1 MLQQEEEFKRTIG
14 VFGLSANI
22 MNIIIGAGI
31 FALPAIV
38 AASMGAS
45 AIIAYAF
52 CGVLMA
58 LIMLCFAEASSKVT
72 QTGGVYSYIETAFGP
87 YAGFLAGIFTVIG
100 TLLADAAVS
109 NVLVNV
115 LGSAHPIFELA
126 WMRILFLGL
135 VFFVLAFVNVIGV
148 KQGIGLVK
156 INTVAKL
163 IPLLLL
169 VVFGWEAVSINNL
182 TIEHFPDIQEL
193 GKTSLIL
200 FFAFQGCE
208 SGIVVSGEVINPK
221 RTIPKAIFISI
232 TAIVILY
239 MLIQT
244 VAQGVLGSQ
253 LPQFT
258 ATPLASAANVIFGPI
273 GFIILTVGA
282 AISMFGFLSGDI
294 LNNPRTLYA
303 LARDKVIPINA
314 LAKIHPKF
322 ATPYLSIIF
331 YAFIGFLIAVS
342 GSFESLVV
350 IASSS
355 ILMVYLG
362 VVLAVIKLRYTQKSK
377 PGEFNIPGGLT
388 VPIISIVIIFYFL
401 SNLTA
406 NEIIG
411 TLISIGVLSVIYAL
425 IYFSKT
431 KKKQV

>member
-1 MLQQEEEFKRTIG
+1 MINQEEKFKRTIG

-22 MNIIIGAGI
+22 MNVIIGAGI

-45 AIIAYAF
+45 SIIAYIF
-52 CGVLMA
+52 CGILMA
-58 LIMLCFAEASSKVT
+58 LIMLCFAEAASKVT

-87 YAGFLAGIFTVIG
+87 YAGFIAGIFTVGG

-109 NVLVNV
+109 NALVNV
-115 LGSAHPIFELA
+115 LGSAHPLFKEEWL
-126 WMRILFLGL
+126 RLLFLTT
-135 VFFVLAFVNVIGV
+135 VFFGLAFINVIGV

-156 INTVAKL
+156 INTIAKL

-169 VVFGWEAVSINNL
+169 VIFGWESVATSNL
-182 TIEHFPDIQEL
+182 TIESFPDIQQL
-193 GKTSLIL
+193 GKTSLVL

-232 TAIVILY
+232 SAVVVLY

-244 VAQGVLGSQ
+244 VAQGVLGNQ

-258 ATPLASAANVIFGPI
+258 ATPLAATANVVFGPI
-273 GFIILTVGA
+273 GFVILTVGA

-303 LARDKVIPINA
+303 LARDRVIPIEA
-314 LAKIHPKF
+314 LAKIHSSF
-322 ATPYLSIIF
+322 ATPYLSIIV
-331 YAFIGFLIAVS
+331 YAFLGFLIAAT

-355 ILMVYLG
+355 ILIVYLG
-362 VVLAVIKLRYTQKSK
+362 VVFSVIKLRYTQKSN
-377 PGEFNIPGGLT
+377 PDEFTIPGGLS
-388 VPIISIVIIFYFL
+388 VPILSITIILYFL
-401 SNLTA
+401 SNLTQ

-411 TLISIGVLSVIYAL
+411 TLIAIGVLSVIYAL
-425 IYFSKT
+425 IRFSKI
-431 KKKQV
+431 KK

>member
-1 MLQQEEEFKRTIG
+1 MIKQEEELKRTIG
-14 VFGLSANI
+14 VMGLSANI
-22 MNIIIGAGI
+22 MNVIIGAGI

-38 AASMGAS
+38 AASMGS
-45 AIIAYAF
+45 SSIIAYVF
-52 CGVLMA
+52 CGILMA
-58 LIMLCFAEASSKVT
+58 LIMLCFAEAASKVT
-72 QTGGVYSYIETAFGP
+72 QTGGVYSYIETAFGT
-87 YAGFLAGIFTVIG
+87 YAGFLAGVFTVTG

-109 NVLVNV
+109 NALVNV
-115 LGSAHPIFELA
+115 LASAHPIFQETAIRL
-126 WMRILFLGL
+126 LFLTV
-135 VFFVLAFVNVIGV
+135 VFFGLAFINVIGV

-156 INTVAKL
+156 INTIAKL

-169 VVFGWEAVSINNL
+169 VVFGWEAVSTNNL
-182 TIEHFPDIQEL
+182 TIASFPDMQQL

-232 TAIVILY
+232 TAVVILY

-258 ATPLASAANVIFGPI
+258 ATPLASTANVVFGPI

-303 LARDKVIPINA
+303 LARDRVVPISA
-314 LAKIHPKF
+314 LAKIHPSF
-322 ATPYLSIIF
+322 ATPYLSIIV
-331 YAFIGFLIAVS
+331 YALLGFIIAAT

-355 ILMVYLG
+355 ILLVYLG
-362 VVLAVIKLRYTQKSK
+362 VVFAVIKMRYTKKSK
-377 PGEFNIPGGLT
+377 PDEFSIPGGLT
-388 VPIISIVIIFYFL
+388 IPILSIAIIIYFL
-401 SNLTA
+401 SNLTQ
-406 NEIIG
+406 NEFIG
-411 TLISIGVLSVIYAL
+411 TVIAIGVLSVIYAL
-425 IYFSKT
+425 FT
-431 KKKQV
+431 FLKKK

>member
-1 MLQQEEEFKRTIG
+1 MIQQEEEFKRTIG

-22 MNIIIGAGI
+22 MNVIIGAGI

-38 AASMGAS
+38 ASSMGAS
-45 AIIAYAF
+45 SIIAYFF
-52 CGVLMA
+52 CGLLMA

-87 YAGFLAGIFTVIG
+87 YAGFLAGIFTVTG

-109 NVLVNV
+109 NALINV
-115 LGSAHPIFELA
+115 LASTHPIFELA
-126 WMRILFLGL
+126 WMRILCLFL
-135 VFFVLAFVNVIGV
+135 VFGGLAFINVIGV

-163 IPLLLL
+163 IPLMLL
-169 VVFGWEAVSINNL
+169 VLFGWKAVSVDNL
-182 TIEHFPDIQEL
+182 VIESLPGIQEL
-193 GKTSLIL
+193 GKTSLVL

-244 VAQGVLGSQ
+244 VAQGVLGDE
-253 LPQFT
+253 LPQHT
-258 ATPLASAANVIFGPI
+258 ATPLAAAANVIFGPI
-273 GFIILTVGA
+273 GFIILTTGA

-303 LARDKVIPINA
+303 LSRDRVIPIKA
-314 LAKIHPKF
+314 LSKIHTSF
-322 ATPYLSIIF
+322 ATPYISIIV
-331 YAFIGFLIAVS
+331 YASIGFLIAAT

-362 VVLAVIKLRYTQKSK
+362 VVLAVIKLRYTHQSKSD
-377 PGEFNIPGGLT
+377 EFTIPGGLI
-388 VPIISIVIIFYFL
+388 VPVICIAIILYFL
-401 SNLTA
+401 SNLTQ

-411 TLISIGVLSVIYAL
+411 SAIAIASLSF
-425 IYFSKT
+425 IYFLIRFIRN
-431 KKKQV
+431 KK

>member
-1 MLQQEEEFKRTIG
+1 MTHKEEEFKRTIG
-14 VFGLSANI
+14 VIGLSANI
-22 MNIIIGAGI
+22 MNVIIGAGI

-45 AIIAYAF
+45 SIIAYVF
-52 CGVLMA
+52 CGILMA
-58 LIMLCFAEASSKVT
+58 LIMLCFAEAASKVT

-87 YAGFLAGIFTVIG
+87 YAGFLAGIFTVGG

-109 NVLVNV
+109 NALVNV
-115 LGSAHPIFELA
+115 LSSTHPVFQEE
-126 WMRILFLGL
+126 WMRILCLTTVFLGL
-135 VFFVLAFVNVIGV
+135 ASINVIGV

-169 VVFGWEAVSINNL
+169 VIFGWEAVAVNNL
-182 TIEHFPDIQEL
+182 TIESFPDIQQL
-193 GKTSLIL
+193 GKTSLVL

-232 TAIVILY
+232 SAIVVLY

-244 VAQGVLGSQ
+244 VAQGVLGNQ

-258 ATPLASAANVIFGPI
+258 ATPLAATANVIFGPI
-273 GFIILTVGA
+273 GFVILTVGA
-282 AISMFGFLSGDI
+282 GISMFGFLSGDI

-314 LAKIHPKF
+314 LAKIHPSF
-322 ATPYLSIIF
+322 ATPYLSIIV
-331 YAFIGFLIAVS
+331 YALLGFLIAVT

-355 ILMVYLG
+355 VLIVYLG
-362 VVLAVIKLRYTQKSK
+362 VVFSVIKLRYSRETKAD
-377 PGEFNIPGGLT
+377 EFTIPGGLT
-388 VPIISIVIIFYFL
+388 VPILSIVIILYFL
-401 SNLTA
+401 SNLA
-406 NEIIG
+406 QNEIIG
-411 TLISIGVLSVIYAL
+411 TLIAIGILSVIYAL
-425 IYFSKT
+425 IRFSK
-431 KKKQV
+431 KKIS

>member
-1 MLQQEEEFKRTIG
+1 MIQQEEEFKRTIG

-22 MNIIIGAGI
+22 MNVIIGAGI

-38 AASMGAS
+38 ASSMGAS
-45 AIIAYAF
+45 SIIAYFF
-52 CGVLMA
+52 CGLLMA

-87 YAGFLAGIFTVIG
+87 YAGFLAGIFTVTG

-109 NVLVNV
+109 NALINV
-115 LGSAHPIFELA
+115 LASTHAIFELA
-126 WMRILFLGL
+126 WIRILCLFI
-135 VFFVLAFVNVIGV
+135 VFGGLAFINVIGV

-163 IPLLLL
+163 IPLMLL
-169 VVFGWEAVSINNL
+169 VLFGWQAVSVDNL
-182 TIEHFPDIQEL
+182 VIESLPGIQEL
-193 GKTSLIL
+193 GKTSLVL

-244 VAQGVLGSQ
+244 VAQGVLGDE
-253 LPQFT
+253 LPQHT
-258 ATPLASAANVIFGPI
+258 ATPLAVAANVIFGPI
-273 GFIILTVGA
+273 GFIILTTGA

-303 LARDKVIPINA
+303 LSRDRVIPIKA
-314 LAKIHPKF
+314 LSKIHTSF
-322 ATPYLSIIF
+322 ATPYISIIV
-331 YAFIGFLIAVS
+331 YASIGFLIAAT

-362 VVLAVIKLRYTQKSK
+362 VVLAVIKLRYTHLSKSD
-377 PGEFNIPGGLT
+377 EFTIPGGLI
-388 VPIISIVIIFYFL
+388 VPVICIAIILYFL
-401 SNLTA
+401 SNLTQ

-411 TLISIGVLSVIYAL
+411 SAIAIASLSF
-425 IYFSKT
+425 IYFLIRFIRN
-431 KKKQV
+431 KK

>member
-1 MLQQEEEFKRTIG
+1 MINQEEEFKRTIG

-22 MNIIIGAGI
+22 MNVIIGAGI

-38 AASMGAS
+38 ASSMGAS
-45 AIIAYAF
+45 SIIAYFF
-52 CGVLMA
+52 CGLLMA

-87 YAGFLAGIFTVIG
+87 YAGFLAGVFTVGG

-109 NVLVNV
+109 NALVNV
-115 LGSAHPIFELA
+115 LGSAHPVFELA
-126 WMRILFLGL
+126 AIRILFLIL
-135 VFFVLAFVNVIGV
+135 VFGGLAFINVIGV

-156 INTVAKL
+156 INTIAKL

-169 VVFGWEAVSINNL
+169 VVFGWQAVSVQNL
-182 TIEHFPDIQEL
+182 VIERFPDIQQL
-193 GKTSLIL
+193 GKTSLVL

-244 VAQGVLGSQ
+244 VAQGVLGNQ
-253 LPQFT
+253 LPQHT
-258 ATPLASAANVIFGPI
+258 ATPLAATADVIFGPI
-273 GFIILTVGA
+273 GFVILTTGA

-303 LARDKVIPINA
+303 LSRDRVIPIKA
-314 LAKIHPKF
+314 LAKIHSSF
-322 ATPYLSIIF
+322 ATPYVAIIV
-331 YAFIGFLIAVS
+331 YALLGLTIAVT

-355 ILMVYLG
+355 ILMVYMG
-362 VVLAVIKLRYTQKSK
+362 VVLAVIKLRYSQKAK
-377 PGEFNIPGGLT
+377 ADEFTIPGGLSI
-388 VPIISIVIIFYFL
+388 PILSIAIILYFL
-401 SNLTA
+401 SNLTQ

-411 TLISIGVLSVIYAL
+411 TVISIGVLSVIYAL
-425 IYFSKT
+425 IYFT
-431 KKKQV
+431 KVKK

>member
-1 MLQQEEEFKRTIG
+1 MINQEEEFKRTIG

-22 MNIIIGAGI
+22 MNVIIGAGI

-38 AASMGAS
+38 ASSMGAS
-45 AIIAYAF
+45 SIIAYFF
-52 CGVLMA
+52 CGLLMA

-87 YAGFLAGIFTVIG
+87 YAGFLAGIFTVGG

-109 NVLVNV
+109 NALVNV
-115 LGSAHPIFELA
+115 LGSAHPVFELA
-126 WMRILFLGL
+126 AIRILFLIL
-135 VFFVLAFVNVIGV
+135 VFGGLAFINVIGV

-156 INTVAKL
+156 INTIAKL

-169 VVFGWEAVSINNL
+169 VVFGWQAVSVQNL
-182 TIEHFPDIQEL
+182 AIESFPDIQQL
-193 GKTSLIL
+193 GKTSLVL

-244 VAQGVLGSQ
+244 VAQGVLGNQ
-253 LPQFT
+253 LPQHT
-258 ATPLASAANVIFGPI
+258 ATPLAATADVIFGPI
-273 GFIILTVGA
+273 GFVILTTGA

-303 LARDKVIPINA
+303 LSRDRVIPIKA
-314 LAKIHPKF
+314 LAKIHSSF
-322 ATPYLSIIF
+322 ATPYVAIIV
-331 YAFIGFLIAVS
+331 YALLGLTIAVT

-355 ILMVYLG
+355 ILMVYMG
-362 VVLAVIKLRYTQKSK
+362 VVLAVIKLRYSQKAK
-377 PGEFNIPGGLT
+377 ADEFTIPGGLSI
-388 VPIISIVIIFYFL
+388 PILSIAIILYFL
-401 SNLTA
+401 SNLTQ

-411 TLISIGVLSVIYAL
+411 TVISIGVLSVIYAL
-425 IYFSKT
+425 IYFT
-431 KKKQV
+431 KVKK

>member
-1 MLQQEEEFKRTIG
+1 MIQQEEEFKRTIG

-22 MNIIIGAGI
+22 MNVIIGAGI

-38 AASMGAS
+38 ASSMGAS
-45 AIIAYAF
+45 SIIAYFF
-52 CGVLMA
+52 CGLLMA

-87 YAGFLAGIFTVIG
+87 YAGFLAGIFNVTG

-109 NVLVNV
+109 NALINV
-115 LGSAHPIFELA
+115 LASTHPIFELA
-126 WMRILFLGL
+126 WMRILCLFI
-135 VFFVLAFVNVIGV
+135 VFGGLAFINVIGV

-163 IPLLLL
+163 IPLMLL
-169 VVFGWEAVSINNL
+169 VLFGWQAVSVDNL
-182 TIEHFPDIQEL
+182 VIESLPGIQEL
-193 GKTSLIL
+193 GKTSLVL

-244 VAQGVLGSQ
+244 VAQGVLGDE
-253 LPQFT
+253 LPQHT
-258 ATPLASAANVIFGPI
+258 ATPLAAAANVIFGPI
-273 GFIILTVGA
+273 GFVILTTGA

-303 LARDKVIPINA
+303 LSRDRVIPIKA
-314 LAKIHPKF
+314 LSKIHTSF
-322 ATPYLSIIF
+322 ATPYVSIIV
-331 YAFIGFLIAVS
+331 YALIGFLIAAT

-362 VVLAVIKLRYTQKSK
+362 VVLAVIKLRYTHQSKSD
-377 PGEFNIPGGLT
+377 EFTIPGGLI
-388 VPIISIVIIFYFL
+388 VPVICIAIILYFL
-401 SNLTA
+401 SNLTQ

-411 TLISIGVLSVIYAL
+411 SAIAIASLSF
-425 IYFSKT
+425 IYFLIRFIRN
-431 KKKQV
+431 KK

>member
-1 MLQQEEEFKRTIG
+1 MIEKEEEFKRTIG

-22 MNIIIGAGI
+22 MNVIIGAGI

-45 AIIAYAF
+45 SIIAYAF
-52 CGVLMA
+52 CGILLA

-87 YAGFLAGIFTVIG
+87 YAGFIAGVFTVMG

-109 NVLVNV
+109 NALVNV
-115 LGSAHPIFELA
+115 LGSVNPIFA
-126 WMRILFLGL
+126 ITWIRILFLTI
-135 VFFVLAFVNVIGV
+135 VFSGLAFVNVIGI

-156 INTVAKL
+156 INTIAKL

-169 VVFGWEAVSINNL
+169 VLFGWEAVSTSNL
-182 TIEHFPDIQEL
+182 TIESFPTIQEL
-193 GKTSLIL
+193 GKTSLVL

-232 TAIVILY
+232 SRIVILY

-244 VAQGVLGSQ
+244 VAQGVLGNQ

-258 ATPLASAANVIFGPI
+258 ATPLASTANVIFGPI
-273 GFIILTVGA
+273 GFVILTVGA

-303 LARDKVIPINA
+303 LARDRVIPINA

-322 ATPYLSIIF
+322 ATPYLSIII
-331 YAFIGFLIAVS
+331 YALLGFLIAVT

-355 ILMVYLG
+355 ILIVYLG

-377 PGEFNIPGGLT
+377 PDEFTIPGGLT
-388 VPIISIVIIFYFL
+388 IPILSIAIILYFL
-401 SNLTA
+401 SNLSQT
-406 NEIIG
+406 EIIG
-411 TLISIGVLSVIYAL
+411 TVISIVVLTAIYGVIRFY
-425 IYFSKT
+425 
-431 KKKQV
+431 KK

>member
-1 MLQQEEEFKRTIG
+1 MINQEEEFKRTIG

-22 MNIIIGAGI
+22 MNVIIGAGI

-38 AASMGAS
+38 ASSMGAS
-45 AIIAYAF
+45 SIIAYFF
-52 CGVLMA
+52 CGLLMA

-87 YAGFLAGIFTVIG
+87 YAGFLAGVFTVGG

-109 NVLVNV
+109 NALVNV
-115 LGSAHPIFELA
+115 LGSAHPVFELA
-126 WMRILFLGL
+126 AIRILFLIL
-135 VFFVLAFVNVIGV
+135 VFGGLAFINVIGV

-156 INTVAKL
+156 INTIAKL

-169 VVFGWEAVSINNL
+169 VVFGWQAVSVQNL
-182 TIEHFPDIQEL
+182 VIERFPDIQQL
-193 GKTSLIL
+193 GKTSLVL

-244 VAQGVLGSQ
+244 VAQGVLGNQ
-253 LPQFT
+253 LPQHT
-258 ATPLASAANVIFGPI
+258 ATPLAATADVIFGPI
-273 GFIILTVGA
+273 GFVILTTGA

-303 LARDKVIPINA
+303 LSRDRVIPIKA
-314 LAKIHPKF
+314 LAKIHSSF
-322 ATPYLSIIF
+322 ATPYIAIIV
-331 YAFIGFLIAVS
+331 YALLGFLIAVT

-355 ILMVYLG
+355 ILIVYMG
-362 VVLAVIKLRYTQKSK
+362 VVLAVIKLRYSQKAK
-377 PGEFNIPGGLT
+377 ADEFTIPGGLSI
-388 VPIISIVIIFYFL
+388 PILSIAIILYFL
-401 SNLTA
+401 SNLTQ

-411 TLISIGVLSVIYAL
+411 TVISIGVLSVIYAL
-425 IYFSKT
+425 IYFT
-431 KKKQV
+431 KLKK

>member
-1 MLQQEEEFKRTIG
+1 MINPEEELKRTIG

-38 AASMGAS
+38 AASMGAAS
-45 AIIAYAF
+45 IIAYIF
-52 CGVLMA
+52 CGILMA

-87 YAGFLAGIFTVIG
+87 YAGFLAGIFTVTG

-109 NVLVNV
+109 NALVNV
-115 LGSAHPIFELA
+115 LGSAHPVFKETLV
-126 WMRILFLGL
+126 RLLFLTV
-135 VFFVLAFVNVIGV
+135 VFFGLAFVNVIGI

-156 INTVAKL
+156 MNTVAKL

-169 VVFGWEAVSINNL
+169 VIFGWEAVSVTNL
-182 TIEHFPDIQEL
+182 TIERFPDIQEL

-244 VAQGVLGSQ
+244 VAQGVLGSE

-258 ATPLASAANVIFGPI
+258 ATPLASAANVIFGPV

-314 LAKIHPKF
+314 LAKVHPSF
-322 ATPYLSIIF
+322 ATPYLSIIV
-331 YAFIGFLIAVS
+331 YAFIGFLIAVT
-342 GSFESLVV
+342 GNFESLVV

-355 ILMVYLG
+355 ILIVYLG
-362 VVLAVIKLRYTQKSK
+362 VVLAVIKLRYSQKSG
-377 PGEFNIPGGLT
+377 PDEFTIPGGLT
-388 VPIISIVIIFYFL
+388 IPILSIAIILYFL
-401 SNLTA
+401 SNLTQ

-411 TLISIGVLSVIYAL
+411 TLIAIAVLSLVYAL
-425 IYFSKT
+425 IYFSMT
-431 KKKQV
+431 KK

>member
-1 MLQQEEEFKRTIG
+1 MMQQEEEFKRTIG

-22 MNIIIGAGI
+22 MNVIIGAGI

-45 AIIAYAF
+45 SIIAYFF
-52 CGVLMA
+52 CGLLMA

-87 YAGFLAGIFTVIG
+87 YAGFLAGIFTVTG

-109 NVLVNV
+109 NALVNV
-115 LGSAHPIFELA
+115 MGSAHPVFKEEFI
-126 WMRILFLGL
+126 RILFLL
-135 VFFVLAFVNVIGV
+135 VIFGGLAFINVIGV

-156 INTVAKL
+156 INTIAKL
-163 IPLLLL
+163 IPLVLL
-169 VVFGWEAVSINNL
+169 VTFGWQAVHLDNL
-182 TIEHFPDIQEL
+182 VIENFPDIQEL
-193 GKTSLIL
+193 GKSSLVL

-244 VAQGVLGSQ
+244 IAQGVLGTQ
-253 LPQFT
+253 LPLHT
-258 ATPLASAANVIFGPI
+258 ATPLAATADVIFGPV
-273 GFIILTVGA
+273 GFIILTIGA

-303 LARDKVIPINA
+303 LSRDKVIPITA
-314 LAKIHPKF
+314 ISKIHSSF
-322 ATPYLSIIF
+322 ATPYIAIIL
-331 YAFIGFLIAVS
+331 YALLGFLIAAT

-355 ILMVYLG
+355 ILIVYLG
-362 VVLAVIKLRYTQKSK
+362 VVLSVIKLRYSRETKAD
-377 PGEFNIPGGLT
+377 EFTIPGGLI
-388 VPIISIVIIFYFL
+388 VPIASIAIILYFL
-401 SNLTA
+401 SNLTQ

-411 TLISIGVLSVIYAL
+411 TVISIVVLSAIYGM
-425 IYFSKT
+425 IQFTKT
-431 KKKQV
+431 KK

>member
-1 MLQQEEEFKRTIG
+1 MINPEEELKRTIG

-22 MNIIIGAGI
+22 MNVIIGAGI

-45 AIIAYAF
+45 SIIAYIF
-52 CGVLMA
+52 CGILMA

-87 YAGFLAGIFTVIG
+87 YAGFLAGIFTVTG

-109 NVLVNV
+109 NALVNV
-115 LGSAHPIFELA
+115 LGSTHPIFQETTIRL
-126 WMRILFLGL
+126 LFLML
-135 VFFVLAFVNVIGV
+135 VFFGLALVNVIGV

-156 INTVAKL
+156 MNTVAKL

-169 VVFGWEAVSINNL
+169 VIFGWEAVSVANL
-182 TIEHFPDIQEL
+182 SIESFPSIQQL
-193 GKTSLIL
+193 GKTSLVL

-221 RTIPKAIFISI
+221 RTIPRAIFISI

-244 VAQGVLGSQ
+244 VAQGVLGNQ

-258 ATPLASAANVIFGPI
+258 ATPLASTANVVFGPV

-303 LARDKVIPINA
+303 LARDKVIPVPA
-314 LAKIHPKF
+314 LAKIHPSF
-322 ATPYLSIIF
+322 ATPYLSIIV
-331 YAFIGFLIAVS
+331 YALIGFLIAVT

-355 ILMVYLG
+355 ILIVYLG
-362 VVLAVIKLRYTQKSK
+362 VVLAVIKLRYTQKAK
-377 PGEFNIPGGLT
+377 PDEFTIPGGLT
-388 VPIISIVIIFYFL
+388 VPVLSIAIILYFL
-401 SNLTA
+401 SNLSQ

-411 TLISIGVLSVIYAL
+411 TIISIGVLTAVYAL
-425 IYFSKT
+425 IRFVKN
-431 KKKQV
+431 KA

>member
-1 MLQQEEEFKRTIG
+1 MINQEEEFKRTIG

-22 MNIIIGAGI
+22 MNVIIGAGI

-38 AASMGAS
+38 ASSMGAS
-45 AIIAYAF
+45 SIIAYFF
-52 CGVLMA
+52 CGLLMA

-87 YAGFLAGIFTVIG
+87 YAGFLAGVFTVGG

-109 NVLVNV
+109 NALVNV
-115 LGSAHPIFELA
+115 LGSAHPVFELA
-126 WMRILFLGL
+126 AIRILFLIL
-135 VFFVLAFVNVIGV
+135 VFGGLAFINVIGV

-156 INTVAKL
+156 INTIAKL

-169 VVFGWEAVSINNL
+169 VVFGWQAVSVQNL
-182 TIEHFPDIQEL
+182 VIESFPDIQQL
-193 GKTSLIL
+193 GKTSLVL

-244 VAQGVLGSQ
+244 VAQGVLGNQ
-253 LPQFT
+253 LPQHT
-258 ATPLASAANVIFGPI
+258 ATPLAATADVIFGPI
-273 GFIILTVGA
+273 GFVILTAGA

-303 LARDKVIPINA
+303 LSRDRVIPIKA
-314 LAKIHPKF
+314 LAKIHSSF
-322 ATPYLSIIF
+322 ATPYIAIIV
-331 YAFIGFLIAVS
+331 YALLGFLIAAT

-355 ILMVYLG
+355 ILIVYMG
-362 VVLAVIKLRYTQKSK
+362 VVLAVIKLRYSQKAK
-377 PGEFNIPGGLT
+377 ADEFTIPGGLSI
-388 VPIISIVIIFYFL
+388 PILSIAIILYFL
-401 SNLTA
+401 SNLTQ

-411 TLISIGVLSVIYAL
+411 TVISIGVLSVIYAL
-425 IYFSKT
+425 IYFT
-431 KKKQV
+431 KVKK

>member
-1 MLQQEEEFKRTIG
+1 MINQEEKFKRTIG

-22 MNIIIGAGI
+22 MNVIIGAGI

-45 AIIAYAF
+45 SIIAYVF
-52 CGVLMA
+52 CGILMA
-58 LIMLCFAEASSKVT
+58 LIMLCFAEAASKVT

-87 YAGFLAGIFTVIG
+87 YAGFIAGIFTVGG

-109 NVLVNV
+109 NALVNV
-115 LGSAHPIFELA
+115 LGSTHPLFKEEWL
-126 WMRILFLGL
+126 RLLFLTT
-135 VFFVLAFVNVIGV
+135 VFFGLAFINVIGV

-156 INTVAKL
+156 INTIAKL

-169 VVFGWEAVSINNL
+169 VIFGWESVATTNL
-182 TIEHFPDIQEL
+182 TIESFPDLQQL
-193 GKTSLIL
+193 GKTSLVL

-232 TAIVILY
+232 SAIVILY

-244 VAQGVLGSQ
+244 VAQGVLGNQ

-258 ATPLASAANVIFGPI
+258 ATPLAATANVVFGPI
-273 GFIILTVGA
+273 GFVILTVGA
-282 AISMFGFLSGDI
+282 AVSMFGFLSGDI

-303 LARDKVIPINA
+303 LARDRVIPIEA
-314 LAKIHPKF
+314 LAKIHPSF
-322 ATPYLSIIF
+322 ATPYLSIIT
-331 YAFIGFLIAVS
+331 YALLGFLIAAT

-355 ILMVYLG
+355 ILLVYLG
-362 VVLAVIKLRYTQKSK
+362 VVFSVIKLRYTQKSN
-377 PGEFNIPGGLT
+377 PDEFTIPGGLT
-388 VPIISIVIIFYFL
+388 IPIISISIILYFL
-401 SNLTA
+401 SNLTQ

-411 TLISIGVLSVIYAL
+411 TLIAIGVLSAIYTL
-425 IYFSKT
+425 IRFSKV
-431 KKKQV
+431 KK

>member
-1 MLQQEEEFKRTIG
+1 MINQEEEFKRTIG

-22 MNIIIGAGI
+22 MNVIIGAGI

-38 AASMGAS
+38 ASSMGAS
-45 AIIAYAF
+45 SIIAYFF
-52 CGVLMA
+52 CGLLMA

-87 YAGFLAGIFTVIG
+87 YAGFLAGIFTVGG

-109 NVLVNV
+109 NALVNV

-126 WMRILFLGL
+126 AIRILFLIL
-135 VFFVLAFVNVIGV
+135 VFGGLAFINVIGV

-156 INTVAKL
+156 INTIAKL

-169 VVFGWEAVSINNL
+169 VVFGWQAVSVQNL
-182 TIEHFPDIQEL
+182 AIESFPDIQQL
-193 GKTSLIL
+193 GKTSLVL

-244 VAQGVLGSQ
+244 VAQGVLGNQ
-253 LPQFT
+253 LPQHT
-258 ATPLASAANVIFGPI
+258 ATPLAATADVIFGPI
-273 GFIILTVGA
+273 GFVILTTGA

-303 LARDKVIPINA
+303 LSRDRVIPIKA
-314 LAKIHPKF
+314 LAKIHSSF
-322 ATPYLSIIF
+322 ATPYVAIIV
-331 YAFIGFLIAVS
+331 YALLGLTIAVT

-355 ILMVYLG
+355 ILMVYMG
-362 VVLAVIKLRYTQKSK
+362 VVLAVIKLRYSQKAK
-377 PGEFNIPGGLT
+377 ADEFTIPGGLSI
-388 VPIISIVIIFYFL
+388 PILSIAIILYFL
-401 SNLTA
+401 SNLTQ

-411 TLISIGVLSVIYAL
+411 TVISIGVLSVIYAL
-425 IYFSKT
+425 IYFT
-431 KKKQV
+431 KVKK

>member
-1 MLQQEEEFKRTIG
+1 MIQQEEEFKRTIG

-22 MNIIIGAGI
+22 MNVIIGAGI

-38 AASMGAS
+38 ASSMGAS
-45 AIIAYAF
+45 SIIAYFF
-52 CGVLMA
+52 CGLLMA

-87 YAGFLAGIFTVIG
+87 YAGFLAGIFTVTG

-109 NVLVNV
+109 NALINV
-115 LGSAHPIFELA
+115 LASTHPIFELA
-126 WMRILFLGL
+126 WMRILCLFL
-135 VFFVLAFVNVIGV
+135 VFGGLAFINVIGV

-163 IPLLLL
+163 IPLMLL
-169 VVFGWEAVSINNL
+169 VLFGWQAVSVDNL
-182 TIEHFPDIQEL
+182 VIESLPGIQEL
-193 GKTSLIL
+193 GKTSLVL

-244 VAQGVLGSQ
+244 VAQGVLGDE
-253 LPQFT
+253 LPQHT
-258 ATPLASAANVIFGPI
+258 ATPLAAAANVIFGPI
-273 GFIILTVGA
+273 GFVILTTGA

-303 LARDKVIPINA
+303 LSRDRVIPIKA
-314 LAKIHPKF
+314 LSKIHTSF
-322 ATPYLSIIF
+322 ATPYISIIV
-331 YAFIGFLIAVS
+331 YASIGFLIAAT

-362 VVLAVIKLRYTQKSK
+362 VVLAVIKLRYTHQSKSD
-377 PGEFNIPGGLT
+377 EFTIPGGLI
-388 VPIISIVIIFYFL
+388 VPVICIAIILYFL
-401 SNLTA
+401 SNLTE

-411 TLISIGVLSVIYAL
+411 SAIAIASLSF
-425 IYFSKT
+425 IYFLIRFIRN
-431 KKKQV
+431 KK

>member
-1 MLQQEEEFKRTIG
+1 MINQEEEFKRTIG

-22 MNIIIGAGI
+22 MNVIIGAGI

-38 AASMGAS
+38 ASSMGAS
-45 AIIAYAF
+45 SIIAYFF
-52 CGVLMA
+52 CGLLMA

-87 YAGFLAGIFTVIG
+87 YAGFLAGIFTVGG

-109 NVLVNV
+109 NALVNV
-115 LGSAHPIFELA
+115 LGSAHPVFELA
-126 WMRILFLGL
+126 AIRILFLIL
-135 VFFVLAFVNVIGV
+135 VFGGLAFINVIGV

-156 INTVAKL
+156 INTIAKL

-169 VVFGWEAVSINNL
+169 VVFGWQAVSVQNL
-182 TIEHFPDIQEL
+182 VIESFPDIQQL
-193 GKTSLIL
+193 GKTSLVL

-244 VAQGVLGSQ
+244 VAQGVLGNQ
-253 LPQFT
+253 LPQHT
-258 ATPLASAANVIFGPI
+258 ATPLAATADVIFGPI
-273 GFIILTVGA
+273 GFVILTTGA

-303 LARDKVIPINA
+303 LSRDRVIPIKA
-314 LAKIHPKF
+314 LAKIHSSF
-322 ATPYLSIIF
+322 ATPYVAIIV
-331 YAFIGFLIAVS
+331 YALLGLTIAVT

-355 ILMVYLG
+355 ILMVYMG
-362 VVLAVIKLRYTQKSK
+362 VVLAVIKLRYSQKAK
-377 PGEFNIPGGLT
+377 ADEFTIPGGLSI
-388 VPIISIVIIFYFL
+388 PILSIAIILYFL
-401 SNLTA
+401 SNLTQ

-411 TLISIGVLSVIYAL
+411 TVISIGVLSVIYAL
-425 IYFSKT
+425 IYFT
-431 KKKQV
+431 KVKK

>member
-1 MLQQEEEFKRTIG
+1 MIQQEEEFKRSIG

-22 MNIIIGAGI
+22 MNVIIGAGI

-38 AASMGAS
+38 AASMGS
-45 AIIAYAF
+45 SSIIAYVF
-52 CGVLMA
+52 CGLLMA

-87 YAGFLAGIFTVIG
+87 YAGFIAGVFTVTG

-109 NVLVNV
+109 NALVNV
-115 LGSAHPIFELA
+115 LGSTHPIFQIA
-126 WMRILFLGL
+126 WIRMLFLTI
-135 VFFVLAFVNVIGV
+135 VFFGLAFVNVIGV

-169 VVFGWEAVSINNL
+169 VIFGWEAVSVSNL
-182 TIEHFPDIQEL
+182 TIESFPDIQQL

-232 TAIVILY
+232 SAIVILY

-244 VAQGVLGSQ
+244 VAQGVLGDQ
-253 LPQFT
+253 LPKFT
-258 ATPLASAANVIFGPI
+258 ATPLAATANVIFGPI
-273 GFIILTVGA
+273 GFIILTIGA

-303 LARDKVIPINA
+303 LSRDRVIPIKA
-314 LAKIHPKF
+314 LAKIHPSF
-322 ATPYLSIIF
+322 ATPYIAIII
-331 YAFIGFLIAVS
+331 YALLGFTIAVT

-355 ILMVYLG
+355 ILIVYLG

-377 PGEFNIPGGLT
+377 PDEFTIPGGLT
-388 VPIISIVIIFYFL
+388 IPILSISIILYFL
-401 SNLTA
+401 SNLTQ

-425 IYFSKT
+425 IYFSK
-431 KKKQV
+431 KKTN

>member
-1 MLQQEEEFKRTIG
+1 MIHQEEEFKRTIG
-14 VFGLSANI
+14 VIGLSANI
-22 MNIIIGAGI
+22 MNVIIGAGI

-45 AIIAYAF
+45 SIIAYVF
-52 CGVLMA
+52 CGILMA
-58 LIMLCFAEASSKVT
+58 LIMLCFAEAASKVT

-87 YAGFLAGIFTVIG
+87 YAGFLAGIFTVGG

-109 NVLVNV
+109 NALVNV
-115 LGSAHPIFELA
+115 LSSTHPVFQEG
-126 WMRILFLGL
+126 WMRIVFLTTVFLGL
-135 VFFVLAFVNVIGV
+135 AAINVIGV

-169 VVFGWEAVSINNL
+169 VIFGWEAVSVNNL
-182 TIEHFPDIQEL
+182 TIESFPDIQQL
-193 GKTSLIL
+193 GKTSLVL

-232 TAIVILY
+232 SAIVVLY

-244 VAQGVLGSQ
+244 IAQGVLGDQ

-258 ATPLASAANVIFGPI
+258 ATPLAATANVIFGPI
-273 GFIILTVGA
+273 GFVILTVGA
-282 AISMFGFLSGDI
+282 AVSMFGFLSGDI

-314 LAKIHPKF
+314 LAKIHPSF
-322 ATPYLSIIF
+322 ATPYLSIIV
-331 YAFIGFLIAVS
+331 YALLGFLIAAT

-355 ILMVYLG
+355 VLIVYLG
-362 VVLAVIKLRYTQKSK
+362 VVFSVIKLRYSQKTK
-377 PGEFNIPGGLT
+377 ADEFTIPGGLT
-388 VPIISIVIIFYFL
+388 VPILSIAIILYFL
-401 SNLTA
+401 SNLA
-406 NEIIG
+406 QNEIIG
-411 TLISIGVLSVIYAL
+411 TLIAIGILSVIYAL
-425 IYFSKT
+425 IRFSK
-431 KKKQV
+431 KK

>member
-1 MLQQEEEFKRTIG
+1 MIQQEEEFKRTIG

-22 MNIIIGAGI
+22 MNVIIGAGI

-38 AASMGAS
+38 ASSMGAS
-45 AIIAYAF
+45 SIIAYFF
-52 CGVLMA
+52 CGLLMA

-87 YAGFLAGIFTVIG
+87 YAGFLAGIFTVTG

-109 NVLVNV
+109 NALINV
-115 LGSAHPIFELA
+115 LASTHPIFELA
-126 WMRILFLGL
+126 WMRILCLFL
-135 VFFVLAFVNVIGV
+135 VFGGLAFINVIGV

-163 IPLLLL
+163 IPLMLL
-169 VVFGWEAVSINNL
+169 VLFGWQAVSVDNL
-182 TIEHFPDIQEL
+182 VIESLPGIQEL
-193 GKTSLIL
+193 GKTSLVL

-244 VAQGVLGSQ
+244 IAQGVLGDE
-253 LPQFT
+253 LPQHT
-258 ATPLASAANVIFGPI
+258 ATPLAAAANVIFGPI
-273 GFIILTVGA
+273 GFVILTTGA

-303 LARDKVIPINA
+303 LSRDRVIPIKA
-314 LAKIHPKF
+314 LSKIHTSF
-322 ATPYLSIIF
+322 ATPYISIIV
-331 YAFIGFLIAVS
+331 YASIGFLIAAT

-362 VVLAVIKLRYTQKSK
+362 VVLAVIKLRYTHLSKSD
-377 PGEFNIPGGLT
+377 EFTIPGGLI
-388 VPIISIVIIFYFL
+388 VPVICIAIILYFL
-401 SNLTA
+401 SNLTQ

-411 TLISIGVLSVIYAL
+411 SAIAIASLSF
-425 IYFSKT
+425 IYFLIRFIRN
-431 KKKQV
+431 KK

>member
-1 MLQQEEEFKRTIG
+1 MNNQEEELKRTIG

-22 MNIIIGAGI
+22 MNVIIGAGI

-45 AIIAYAF
+45 SIIAYLF
-52 CGVLMA
+52 CGLLMA

-87 YAGFLAGIFTVIG
+87 YAGFLAGVFTVMG

-109 NVLVNV
+109 NALVNV
-115 LGSAHPIFELA
+115 LAATHPFFQQTA
-126 WMRILFLGL
+126 VRFLFLSI
-135 VFFVLAFVNVIGV
+135 VFFGLAFINVIGV

-169 VVFGWEAVSINNL
+169 VTFGWEAVSTANL
-182 TIEHFPDIQEL
+182 TIESFPDIQQL
-193 GKTSLIL
+193 GKTSLVL

-244 VAQGVLGSQ
+244 VAQGVLGSE
-253 LPQFT
+253 LPQYT
-258 ATPLASAANVIFGPI
+258 ATPLAATAKVIFGPV
-273 GFIILTVGA
+273 GFVILTVGA

-303 LARDKVIPINA
+303 LARDRVIPIKA
-314 LAKIHPKF
+314 LAKIHPSF
-322 ATPYLSIIF
+322 ATPYLSIIL
-331 YAFIGFLIAVS
+331 YASLGFLIAVT

-355 ILMVYLG
+355 ILIVYLG
-362 VVLAVIKLRYTQKSK
+362 VVLAVIKLRYSQPTK
-377 PGEFNIPGGLT
+377 PEEFTIPGGLT
-388 VPIISIVIIFYFL
+388 IPILSISIILYFL
-401 SNLTA
+401 SNLTQ

-411 TLISIGVLSVIYAL
+411 TVISIIVLTAVYAL
-425 IYFSKT
+425 IRFSGT
-431 KKKQV
+431 KK

>member
-1 MLQQEEEFKRTIG
+1 MINQENELKRTIG

-38 AASMGAS
+38 AASMGPS
-45 AIIAYAF
+45 SIIAYLF
-52 CGVLMA
+52 CGILMA
-58 LIMLCFAEASSKVT
+58 LIMLCFAEAASKVT

-87 YAGFLAGIFTVIG
+87 YAGFLAGIFSVGG

-109 NVLVNV
+109 NALISV
-115 LGSAHPIFELA
+115 LGSAYPIFQEE
-126 WMRILFLGL
+126 WMRILALVLIFFGL
-135 VFFVLAFVNVIGV
+135 SSINVIGI
-148 KQGIGLVK
+148 KEGIGLVK
-156 INTVAKL
+156 INIIAKL

-169 VVFGWEAVSINNL
+169 ITFGWKAVSTANL
-182 TIEHFPDIQEL
+182 VIESFPDIHQL

-232 TAIVILY
+232 TIVVVLY

-244 VAQGVLGSQ
+244 VAQGVLGNQ
-253 LPQFT
+253 LSHFT
-258 ATPLASAANVIFGPI
+258 DTPLASTANVIFGPI
-273 GFIILTVGA
+273 GFVILTAGA

-303 LARDKVIPINA
+303 LARDKVLPIAA
-314 LAKIHPKF
+314 LAKIHPVF
-322 ATPYLSIIF
+322 ATPYLSIVI
-331 YAFIGFLIAVS
+331 YAVLGFLIAVT

-355 ILMVYLG
+355 VLIVYLG
-362 VVLAVIKLRYTQKSK
+362 VVFAVIKLRYTQKSK
-377 PGEFNIPGGLT
+377 SDEFSVPGGLT
-388 VPIISIVIIFYFL
+388 VPIISIAIILYFL
-401 SNLTA
+401 SNLTP

-411 TLISIGVLSVIYAL
+411 TLVAITVLSVFYVL
-425 IYFSKT
+425 IRFSK
-431 KKKQV
+431 KKIG

>member
-1 MLQQEEEFKRTIG
+1 MINQEEEFKRTIG

-22 MNIIIGAGI
+22 MNVIIGAGI

-38 AASMGAS
+38 ASSMGAS
-45 AIIAYAF
+45 SIIAYFF
-52 CGVLMA
+52 CGLLMA

-87 YAGFLAGIFTVIG
+87 YAGFLAGVFTVGG

-109 NVLVNV
+109 NALVNV
-115 LGSAHPIFELA
+115 LGSAHPVFELA
-126 WMRILFLGL
+126 AIRILFLIL
-135 VFFVLAFVNVIGV
+135 VFGGLAFINVIGV

-156 INTVAKL
+156 INTIAKL

-169 VVFGWEAVSINNL
+169 VVFGWQAVSVQNL
-182 TIEHFPDIQEL
+182 VIERFPDIQQL
-193 GKTSLIL
+193 GKTSLVL

-244 VAQGVLGSQ
+244 VAQGVLGNQ
-253 LPQFT
+253 LPQHT
-258 ATPLASAANVIFGPI
+258 ATPLAATADVIFGPI
-273 GFIILTVGA
+273 GFVILTTGA

-303 LARDKVIPINA
+303 LSRDRVIPIKA
-314 LAKIHPKF
+314 LAKIHSSF
-322 ATPYLSIIF
+322 ATPYIAIIV
-331 YAFIGFLIAVS
+331 YALLGFLIAAT

-355 ILMVYLG
+355 ILIVYMG
-362 VVLAVIKLRYTQKSK
+362 VVLAVIKLRYSQKAK
-377 PGEFNIPGGLT
+377 ADEFTIPGGLSI
-388 VPIISIVIIFYFL
+388 PILSIAIILYFL
-401 SNLTA
+401 SNLTQ

-411 TLISIGVLSVIYAL
+411 TVISIGVLSVIYAL
-425 IYFSKT
+425 IYFT
-431 KKKQV
+431 KLKK

>member
-1 MLQQEEEFKRTIG
+1 MSHQEEELKRTIG

-22 MNIIIGAGI
+22 MNVIIGAGI

-45 AIIAYAF
+45 SIIAYLF
-52 CGVLMA
+52 CGLLMA

-87 YAGFLAGIFTVIG
+87 YAGFLAGVFTVMG

-109 NVLVNV
+109 NALVNV
-115 LGSAHPIFELA
+115 LAAAHPFFQQTLV
-126 WMRILFLGL
+126 RFSFLTI
-135 VFFVLAFVNVIGV
+135 VFFGLAFINVIGV

-156 INTVAKL
+156 INTIAKL

-169 VVFGWEAVSINNL
+169 VTFGWEAVTTANL
-182 TIEHFPDIQEL
+182 TIESFPDIQQL
-193 GKTSLIL
+193 GKTSLVL

-232 TAIVILY
+232 TAVVVLY

-244 VAQGVLGSQ
+244 VAQGVLGAE
-253 LPQFT
+253 LPQYT
-258 ATPLASAANVIFGPI
+258 ATPLAATAKVIFGPI
-273 GFIILTVGA
+273 GFLILTIGA

-303 LARDKVIPINA
+303 LARDRVIPIKA
-314 LAKIHPKF
+314 LAKIHPSF
-322 ATPYLSIIF
+322 ATPYLSIIL
-331 YAFIGFLIAVS
+331 YAAIGFLIAVT
-342 GSFESLVV
+342 GSFESLVI

-362 VVLAVIKLRYTQKSK
+362 VVLAVIKLRYSQPTK
-377 PGEFNIPGGLT
+377 PDEFTIPGGLT
-388 VPIISIVIIFYFL
+388 IPVLSISIILYFL
-401 SNLTA
+401 SNLA
-406 NEIIG
+406 QNEIIG
-411 TLISIGVLSVIYAL
+411 TVIAIIVLTAIYAL
-425 IYFSKT
+425 IRFSNT
-431 KKKQV
+431 KK

>member
-1 MLQQEEEFKRTIG
+1 MIQQEEEFKRTIG

-22 MNIIIGAGI
+22 MNVIIGAGI

-38 AASMGAS
+38 ASSMGAS
-45 AIIAYAF
+45 SIIAYFF
-52 CGVLMA
+52 CGLLMA

-87 YAGFLAGIFTVIG
+87 YAGFLAGIFNVTG

-109 NVLVNV
+109 NALINV
-115 LGSAHPIFELA
+115 LASTHPIFELA
-126 WMRILFLGL
+126 WMRILCLFI
-135 VFFVLAFVNVIGV
+135 VFGGLAFINVIGV

-163 IPLLLL
+163 IPLMLL
-169 VVFGWEAVSINNL
+169 VLFGWQAVSVDNL
-182 TIEHFPDIQEL
+182 VIESLPGIQEL
-193 GKTSLIL
+193 GKTSLVL

-244 VAQGVLGSQ
+244 VAQGVLGDE
-253 LPQFT
+253 LPQHT
-258 ATPLASAANVIFGPI
+258 ATPLAAAANVIFGPI
-273 GFIILTVGA
+273 GFIILTTGA

-303 LARDKVIPINA
+303 LSRDRVIPIKA
-314 LAKIHPKF
+314 LSKIHTSF
-322 ATPYLSIIF
+322 ATPYVSIIV
-331 YAFIGFLIAVS
+331 YALIGFLIAAT

-362 VVLAVIKLRYTQKSK
+362 VVLAVIKLRYTHQSKSD
-377 PGEFNIPGGLT
+377 EFTIPGGLI
-388 VPIISIVIIFYFL
+388 VPVICIAIILYFL
-401 SNLTA
+401 SNLTQ

-411 TLISIGVLSVIYAL
+411 SAIAIASLSF
-425 IYFSKT
+425 IYFLIRFIRN
-431 KKKQV
+431 KK

>member
-1 MLQQEEEFKRTIG
+1 MINQEEKFKRTIG

-22 MNIIIGAGI
+22 MNVIIGAGI

-45 AIIAYAF
+45 SIIAYVF
-52 CGVLMA
+52 CGILMA
-58 LIMLCFAEASSKVT
+58 LIMLCFAEAASKVT
-72 QTGGVYSYIETAFGP
+72 QTGGVYSYIETAFGS
-87 YAGFLAGIFTVIG
+87 YAGFIAGIFTVGG

-109 NVLVNV
+109 NALVNV
-115 LGSAHPIFELA
+115 LGSTHPLFKEEWL
-126 WMRILFLGL
+126 RLLFLTT
-135 VFFVLAFVNVIGV
+135 VFFGLAFINVIGV

-156 INTVAKL
+156 INTIAKL

-169 VVFGWEAVSINNL
+169 VIFGWESVATTNL
-182 TIEHFPDIQEL
+182 TIESFPDIQQL
-193 GKTSLIL
+193 GKTSLVL

-232 TAIVILY
+232 SAIVILY

-244 VAQGVLGSQ
+244 VAQGVLGNQ

-258 ATPLASAANVIFGPI
+258 ATPLAATANVVFGPI
-273 GFIILTVGA
+273 GFVILTVGA
-282 AISMFGFLSGDI
+282 AVSMFGFLSGDI

-303 LARDKVIPINA
+303 LARDKVIPIEA
-314 LAKIHPKF
+314 LAKIHPSF
-322 ATPYLSIIF
+322 ATPYLSIIT
-331 YAFIGFLIAVS
+331 YALLGFLIAAT

-355 ILMVYLG
+355 ILLVYLG
-362 VVLAVIKLRYTQKSK
+362 VVFSVIKLRYTQKSN
-377 PGEFNIPGGLT
+377 PDEFTIPGGLII
-388 VPIISIVIIFYFL
+388 PILSISIILYFL
-401 SNLTA
+401 SNLTQ

-411 TLISIGVLSVIYAL
+411 TVIAIGVLSAIYAL
-425 IYFSKT
+425 IRFSKI
-431 KKKQV
+431 KK

>member
-1 MLQQEEEFKRTIG
+1 MINQEEEFKRTIG

-22 MNIIIGAGI
+22 MNVIIGAGI

-38 AASMGAS
+38 ASSMGVS
-45 AIIAYAF
+45 SIIAYFF
-52 CGVLMA
+52 CGLLMA

-87 YAGFLAGIFTVIG
+87 YAGFLAGVFTVGG

-109 NVLVNV
+109 NALVNV
-115 LGSAHPIFELA
+115 LGSAHPVFELA
-126 WMRILFLGL
+126 AIRILFLIL
-135 VFFVLAFVNVIGV
+135 VFGGLAFINVIGV

-156 INTVAKL
+156 INTIAKL

-169 VVFGWEAVSINNL
+169 VVFGWQAVSVQNL
-182 TIEHFPDIQEL
+182 VIERFPDIQQL
-193 GKTSLIL
+193 GKTSLVL

-244 VAQGVLGSQ
+244 VAQGVLGNQ
-253 LPQFT
+253 LPQHT
-258 ATPLASAANVIFGPI
+258 ATPLAATADVIFGPI
-273 GFIILTVGA
+273 GFVILTAGA

-303 LARDKVIPINA
+303 LSRDRVIPIKA
-314 LAKIHPKF
+314 LAKIHSSF
-322 ATPYLSIIF
+322 ATPYIAIIV
-331 YAFIGFLIAVS
+331 YALLGFLIAAT

-355 ILMVYLG
+355 ILIVYMG
-362 VVLAVIKLRYTQKSK
+362 VVLAVIKLRYSQKAK
-377 PGEFNIPGGLT
+377 ADEFTIPGGLSI
-388 VPIISIVIIFYFL
+388 PILSIAIILYFL
-401 SNLTA
+401 SNLTQ

-411 TLISIGVLSVIYAL
+411 TVISIGVLSVIYAL
-425 IYFSKT
+425 IYFT
-431 KKKQV
+431 KLKK

>member
-1 MLQQEEEFKRTIG
+1 MINQEEEFKRTIG

-22 MNIIIGAGI
+22 MNVIIGAGI

-38 AASMGAS
+38 ASSMGAS
-45 AIIAYAF
+45 SIIAYFF
-52 CGVLMA
+52 CGLLMA

-87 YAGFLAGIFTVIG
+87 YAGFLAGVFTVGG

-109 NVLVNV
+109 NALVNV
-115 LGSAHPIFELA
+115 LGSAHPVFELA
-126 WMRILFLGL
+126 AIRILFLIL
-135 VFFVLAFVNVIGV
+135 VFGGLAFINVIGV

-156 INTVAKL
+156 INTIAKL

-169 VVFGWEAVSINNL
+169 VVFGWQAVSVQNL
-182 TIEHFPDIQEL
+182 VIESFPDIQQL
-193 GKTSLIL
+193 GKTSLVL

-244 VAQGVLGSQ
+244 VAQGVLGNQ
-253 LPQFT
+253 LPQHT
-258 ATPLASAANVIFGPI
+258 ATPLAATANVIFGPI
-273 GFIILTVGA
+273 GFVILTTGA

-303 LARDKVIPINA
+303 LSRDRVIPIKA
-314 LAKIHPKF
+314 LAKIHSSF
-322 ATPYLSIIF
+322 ATPYIAIIV
-331 YAFIGFLIAVS
+331 YALLGFLIAAT

-355 ILMVYLG
+355 ILIVYMG
-362 VVLAVIKLRYTQKSK
+362 VVLAVIKLRYSQKAK
-377 PGEFNIPGGLT
+377 ADEFTIPGGLSI
-388 VPIISIVIIFYFL
+388 PILSIAIILYFL
-401 SNLTA
+401 SNLTQ

-411 TLISIGVLSVIYAL
+411 TVISIGVLSVIYAL
-425 IYFSKT
+425 IYFT
-431 KKKQV
+431 KVKK

>member
-1 MLQQEEEFKRTIG
+1 MIKQEEEFKRTIG

-22 MNIIIGAGI
+22 MNVIIGAGI

-45 AIIAYAF
+45 SIIAYVF
-52 CGVLMA
+52 CGILMA
-58 LIMLCFAEASSKVT
+58 LIMLCFAEAASKVT

-87 YAGFLAGIFTVIG
+87 YAGFIAGIFTVGG

-109 NVLVNV
+109 NALINV
-115 LGSAHPIFELA
+115 LGSAHPIFQEQ
-126 WMRILFLGL
+126 WMRLLFLTT
-135 VFFVLAFVNVIGV
+135 VFFGLAFINVIGV

-156 INTVAKL
+156 INTIAKL

-169 VVFGWEAVSINNL
+169 VIFGWEAVSASNL
-182 TIEHFPDIQEL
+182 TIESFPDIQQL

-232 TAIVILY
+232 SAVVVLY

-244 VAQGVLGSQ
+244 VAQGVLGNQ

-258 ATPLASAANVIFGPI
+258 ATPLAATANVVFGPI

-282 AISMFGFLSGDI
+282 AVSMFGFLSGDI

-303 LARDKVIPINA
+303 LARDRVVPIQA
-314 LAKIHPKF
+314 LAKIHPSF
-322 ATPYLSIIF
+322 ATPYLSIIV
-331 YAFIGFLIAVS
+331 YALLGFLIAAT

-355 ILMVYLG
+355 ILIVYLG
-362 VVLAVIKLRYTQKSK
+362 VVFAVIKLRYTQKSK
-377 PGEFNIPGGLT
+377 PDEFTIPGGLT
-388 VPIISIVIIFYFL
+388 IPILSIAIILYFL
-401 SNLTA
+401 SNLA
-406 NEIIG
+406 QNEIIG
-411 TLISIGVLSVIYAL
+411 TLIAIGVLSAIYAL
-425 IYFSKT
+425 ISFSK
-431 KKKQV
+431 KKIS

>member
-1 MLQQEEEFKRTIG
+1 MINQEEEFKRTIG

-22 MNIIIGAGI
+22 MNVIIGAGI

-38 AASMGAS
+38 ASSMGAS
-45 AIIAYAF
+45 SIIAYFF
-52 CGVLMA
+52 CGLLMA

-87 YAGFLAGIFTVIG
+87 YAGFLAGIFTVGG

-109 NVLVNV
+109 NALVNV
-115 LGSAHPIFELA
+115 LGSAHPVFELA
-126 WMRILFLGL
+126 AIRILFLIL
-135 VFFVLAFVNVIGV
+135 VFGGLAFINVIGV

-156 INTVAKL
+156 INTIAKL

-169 VVFGWEAVSINNL
+169 VVFGWQAVSVQNL
-182 TIEHFPDIQEL
+182 VIERFPDIQQL
-193 GKTSLIL
+193 GKTSLVL

-244 VAQGVLGSQ
+244 VAQGVLGNQ
-253 LPQFT
+253 LPQHT
-258 ATPLASAANVIFGPI
+258 ATPLAATADVIFGPI
-273 GFIILTVGA
+273 GFVILTTGA

-303 LARDKVIPINA
+303 LSRDRVIPIKA
-314 LAKIHPKF
+314 LAKIHSSF
-322 ATPYLSIIF
+322 ATPYVAIIV
-331 YAFIGFLIAVS
+331 YALLGLTIAVT

-355 ILMVYLG
+355 ILMVYMG
-362 VVLAVIKLRYTQKSK
+362 VVLAVIKLRYSQKAK
-377 PGEFNIPGGLT
+377 ADEFTIPGGLSI
-388 VPIISIVIIFYFL
+388 PILSIAIILYFL
-401 SNLTA
+401 SNLTQ

-411 TLISIGVLSVIYAL
+411 TVISIGVLSVIYAL
-425 IYFSKT
+425 IYFT
-431 KKKQV
+431 KVKK

>member
-1 MLQQEEEFKRTIG
+1 MIQQEEEFKRTIG

-22 MNIIIGAGI
+22 MNVIIGAGI

-38 AASMGAS
+38 ASSMGAS
-45 AIIAYAF
+45 SIIAYFF
-52 CGVLMA
+52 CGLLMA

-87 YAGFLAGIFTVIG
+87 YAGFLAGIFTVTG

-109 NVLVNV
+109 NALINV
-115 LGSAHPIFELA
+115 LASTHSIFELA
-126 WMRILFLGL
+126 WMRILCLFL
-135 VFFVLAFVNVIGV
+135 FFGGLAFINVIGV

-163 IPLLLL
+163 IPLMLL
-169 VVFGWEAVSINNL
+169 VLFGWQAVSVDNL
-182 TIEHFPDIQEL
+182 VIESLPGIQEL
-193 GKTSLIL
+193 GKTSLVL

-244 VAQGVLGSQ
+244 VAQGVLGDE
-253 LPQFT
+253 LPQHT
-258 ATPLASAANVIFGPI
+258 ATPLAAAANVIFGPI
-273 GFIILTVGA
+273 GFIILTTGA

-303 LARDKVIPINA
+303 LSRDRVIPIKA
-314 LAKIHPKF
+314 LSKIHTSF
-322 ATPYLSIIF
+322 ATPYISIIV
-331 YAFIGFLIAVS
+331 YASIGFLIAAT

-362 VVLAVIKLRYTQKSK
+362 VVLAVIKLRYTHQSKSD
-377 PGEFNIPGGLT
+377 EFTIPGGLI
-388 VPIISIVIIFYFL
+388 VPVICIAIILYFL
-401 SNLTA
+401 SNLTE

-411 TLISIGVLSVIYAL
+411 SAIAIASLSF
-425 IYFSKT
+425 IYFLIRFIRN
-431 KKKQV
+431 KKI

>member
-1 MLQQEEEFKRTIG
+1 MIKQEEDFKRTIG
-14 VFGLSANI
+14 VLGLSANI
-22 MNIIIGAGI
+22 MNVIIGAGI

-38 AASMGAS
+38 AASMGS
-45 AIIAYAF
+45 SSIIAYVF
-52 CGVLMA
+52 CGILMA

-87 YAGFLAGIFTVIG
+87 YAGFIAGIFTVGG

-109 NVLVNV
+109 NALINV
-115 LGSAHPIFELA
+115 LGSAHPIFQEQWL
-126 WMRILFLGL
+126 RLLFLTT
-135 VFFVLAFVNVIGV
+135 VFFGLAFINVIGV

-156 INTVAKL
+156 INTIAKL

-169 VVFGWEAVSINNL
+169 VIFGWEAVSATNL
-182 TIEHFPDIQEL
+182 TIESFPDIQQL
-193 GKTSLIL
+193 GKTSLVL

-232 TAIVILY
+232 SAVVVLY

-258 ATPLASAANVIFGPI
+258 ATPLAATANVVFGPI

-303 LARDKVIPINA
+303 LARDRVVPIQA
-314 LAKIHPKF
+314 LAKIHPSF
-322 ATPYLSIIF
+322 ATPYIAIII
-331 YAFIGFLIAVS
+331 YALLGFIIAAT

-355 ILMVYLG
+355 ILIVYLG
-362 VVLAVIKLRYTQKSK
+362 VVFAVIKLRYTQKSK
-377 PGEFNIPGGLT
+377 PDEFTIPGGLII
-388 VPIISIVIIFYFL
+388 PILSITIILYFL
-401 SNLTA
+401 SNLTQ

-411 TLISIGVLSVIYAL
+411 TLIAIGVLSAIYAL
-425 IYFSKT
+425 ISFSK
-431 KKKQV
+431 KKIR